1 MFVGHY
7 SVAFA
12 AKSEK
17 NKIPLWV
24 LFVAVQFLDYIWA
37 TLVLLGIEKV
47 RVIKGFTAGSMLD
60 SYFHPYSH
68 SLIAAIAWSG
78 VAALGYWAIGSRHP
92 ESFRG
97 YRASAALIVGFAVF
111 SHWILDLIAHPRD
124 LAIYDN
130 KWKVGFGLWNYRD
143 PEFALE
149 IALLGFGIVL
159 YLARNVMLSIR
170 KTAAIAFGIALVVVQ
185 VGDTYVPRTPL
196 TDKAT
201 VVGVWVFYTLFVVM
215 AFFLEKIGKRRQINS
230 R

>member
-12 AKSEK
+12 ARSEK
-17 NKIPLWV
+17 NKIPLWI
-24 LFVAVQFLDYIWA
+24 LFIAVQFLDYIWA

-78 VAALGYWAIGSRHP
+78 VAALGYWAISSRHGC
-92 ESFRG
+92 R
-97 YRASAALIVGFAVF
+97 YRASAALIVGLAVF
-111 SHWILDLIAHPRD
+111 SHWILDLVAHPRD

-130 KWKVGFGLWNYRD
+130 KWKVGLGLWNYRD

-159 YLARNVMLSIR
+159 YLARNVMPGIR
-170 KTAAIAFGIALVVVQ
+170 KTAVVTFGIALVVVQ
-185 VGDTYVPRTPL
+185 IGDTYVPRTPL

-201 VVGVWVFYTLFVVM
+201 VVGVWIFYTLFVVM
-215 AFFLEKIGKRRQINS
+215 AFFLEKIGRRRQINS

>member
-1 MFVGHY
+1 
-7 SVAFA
+7 
-12 AKSEK
+12 
-17 NKIPLWV
+17 
-24 LFVAVQFLDYIWA
+24 
-37 TLVLLGIEKV
+37 
-47 RVIKGFTAGSMLD
+47 MLD

-78 VAALGYWAIGSRHP
+78 VAALGYWAISSRHP

-97 YRASAALIVGFAVF
+97 YRASAALIVGLAVF

-159 YLARNVMLSIR
+159 YLARNVMLAIR
-170 KTAAIAFGIALVVVQ
+170 KTAVIAFGIALVVVQ

-201 VVGVWVFYTLFVVM
+201 VMGVWVFYTLFIVM